1 MIKRFLDYIA
11 IEKRYSERTVKE
23 YGDDLKAWCAY
34 LGWEMEDFDPSE
46 LDADDVRGWMLEMLE
61 SGQSPRSVKRR
72 LSAVKSLYRFLLSL
86 GLVKVNITR
95 LVMVP
100 KADKPLP
107 IFFRESEME
116 AFKAQKSVPSYE
128 EGMDKADWL
137 AAMRDYLVVELLYQT
152 GMRRAELAALEDKDV
167 DVRGRQIR
175 VFGKRRKERMVPM
188 GERLAKLIEDYLAV
202 KNEIVSGSEAS
213 GTFLVRKKKNG
224 EWVALGAATLYNIVR
239 ARMGDVSTL
248 KKHSPHVLRHTFA
261 TTMLNNGADIRTIQT
276 LLGHSSLEA
285 TQVYT
290 HTTFEQMKEA
300 YESAHPRSL
309 TRESG
314 VGNQEE

>member
-11 IEKRYSERTVKE
+11 IEKRYSPRTVKE
-23 YGDDLKAWCAY
+23 YGDDLRAWCAF
-34 LGWEMEDFDPSE
+34 LGWTLEEFDPKE
-46 LDADDVRGWMLEMLE
+46 VDAEDVKRWMMQMLEA
-61 SGQSPRSVKRR
+61 GQSPRSVKRR
-72 LSAVKSLYRFLLSL
+72 LSAVKSLYRFLLGL
-86 GLVKVNITR
+86 GLVKVNITS
-95 LVMVP
+95 MVILP
-100 KADKPLP
+100 KVDKPLP

-116 AFKAQKSVPSYE
+116 AFKEQNKVPSYE

-137 AAMRDYLVVELLYQT
+137 EAMRDYLLVEMLYQT

-167 DVRGRQIR
+167 DVQGRQIR
-175 VFGKRRKERMVPM
+175 VFGKRRKERMVPI
-188 GERLAKLIEDYLAV
+188 GEQLGKLVEEYLQV
-202 KNEIVSGSEAS
+202 KREILLGGDAF
-213 GTFLVRKKKNG
+213 GTFLVRKKRNG
-224 EWVALGAATLYNIVR
+224 EWVALGAAGIYNIVR

-290 HTTFEQMKEA
+290 HTTFEQIKKA
-300 YESAHPRSL
+300 YEAAHPRNKNK
-309 TRESG
+309 T
-314 VGNQEE
+314 

>member
-1 MIKRFLDYIA
+1 
-11 IEKRYSERTVKE
+11 VKE
-23 YGDDLKAWCAY
+23 YGDDLRAWCEF
-34 LGWEMEDFDPSE
+34 LEWSVDEFDPQQ
-46 LDADDVRGWMLEMLE
+46 LDADDVKAWMVSMLEA
-61 SGQSPRSVKRR
+61 GQSPRSVKRR
-72 LSAVKSLYRFLLSL
+72 LSAVKSLYRFLLGL

-95 LVMVP
+95 KVIVP
-100 KADKPLP
+100 KVDKPLP

-116 AFKAQKSVPSYE
+116 AFKERNKVPSYD
-128 EGMDKADWL
+128 EGMDKEEWL
-137 AAMRDYLVVELLYQT
+137 EAMRDYLVVELLYQT

-167 DVRGRQIR
+167 DVKGRQIR
-175 VFGKRRKERMVPM
+175 VFGKRRKERIVPM
-188 GERLAKLIEDYLAV
+188 GEQLAVEVQDYLQV
-202 KNEIVSGSEAS
+202 KNEILTGSEGF

-290 HTTFEQMKEA
+290 HTTFEQVKQVYEA
-300 YESAHPRSL
+300 AHPRSK
-309 TRESG
+309 EIKS
-314 VGNQEE
+314 

>member
-1 MIKRFLDYIA
+1 
-11 IEKRYSERTVKE
+11 VKE
-23 YGDDLKAWCAY
+23 YGDDLRAWCEF
-34 LGWEMEDFDPSE
+34 LGWSVDKFDPQQ
-46 LDADDVRGWMLEMLE
+46 LDADDVKAWMVSMLEA
-61 SGQSPRSVKRR
+61 GQSPRSVKRR
-72 LSAVKSLYRFLLSL
+72 LSAVKSLYRFLLGL

-95 LVMVP
+95 KVIVP
-100 KADKPLP
+100 KVDKPLP

-116 AFKAQKSVPSYE
+116 AFKERNKVPSYD
-128 EGMDKADWL
+128 EGMDKEDWL
-137 AAMRDYLVVELLYQT
+137 EAMRDYLVVELLYQT

-167 DVRGRQIR
+167 DVKGRQIR
-175 VFGKRRKERMVPM
+175 VFGKRRKERIVPM
-188 GERLAKLIEDYLAV
+188 GEQLAVEVQDYLQV
-202 KNEIVSGSEAS
+202 KNEILTGNEGF

-290 HTTFEQMKEA
+290 HTTFEQVKQVYEA
-300 YESAHPRSL
+300 AHPRSKE
-309 TRESG
+309 TKS
-314 VGNQEE
+314 

>member
-11 IEKRYSERTVKE
+11 IEKRYSPRTVKE
-23 YGDDLKAWCAY
+23 YGDDLRAWCAY
-34 LGWEMEDFDPSE
+34 LGWDLEDFDPTQ
-46 LDADDVRGWMLEMLE
+46 LDADDVKGWMMHMLE
-61 SGQSPRSVKRR
+61 EGRSPRSVKRR
-72 LSAVKSLYRFLLSL
+72 LSAVKSLYRFLLGL
-86 GLVKVNITR
+86 GLVKVNITSM
-95 LVMVP
+95 VIVP

-116 AFKAQKSVPSYE
+116 AFKDRNKVPCYE

-188 GERLAKLIEDYLAV
+188 GESLGQLVEEYLRV
-202 KNEIVSGSEAS
+202 KREILLDGD
-213 GTFLVRKKKNG
+213 GFGIFLVRKKRNG
-224 EWVALGAATLYNIVR
+224 EWVALGAAGIYNIVR

-261 TTMLNNGADIRTIQT
+261 TTMLNNGADVRTIQT

-290 HTTFEQMKEA
+290 HTTFDQVKQIYEA
-300 YESAHPRSL
+300 AHPRSKK
-309 TRESG
+309 
-314 VGNQEE
+314 

>member
-34 LGWEMEDFDPSE
+34 LGWEIEDFDPSE

-116 AFKAQKSVPSYE
+116 AFKAQNSVPSYE

-202 KNEIVSGSEAS
+202 KNEIVAGSEAS
-213 GTFLVRKKKNG
+213 GIFLVRKKKNG

-300 YESAHPRSL
+300 YESAHPRGGKEKVK
-309 TRESG
+309 TES
-314 VGNQEE
+314 